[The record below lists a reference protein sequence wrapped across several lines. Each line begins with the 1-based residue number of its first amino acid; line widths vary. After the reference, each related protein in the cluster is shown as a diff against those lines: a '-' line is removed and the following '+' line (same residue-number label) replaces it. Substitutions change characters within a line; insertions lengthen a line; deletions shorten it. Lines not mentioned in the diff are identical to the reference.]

1 MSRALVLAAAV
12 GLFPVAAAAQAPAV
26 SWVNCRVIAPSTL
39 QLIWHGLPWGRR
51 YEVNL
56 STVGGRIVA
65 KDTTADTTYTR
76 ALLPAGDLRIT
87 VVPLVRGTPPI
98 SASAQS
104 PLGSGSARCV
114 GT

>member
-1 MSRALVLAAAV
+1 MRALVLAAVA
-12 GLFPVAAAAQAPAV
+12 GLLPAAAAAQAPTL

-56 STVGGRIVA
+56 TTAAGHVLA

-76 ALLPAGDLRIT
+76 ASLPAGNLRIT

-98 SASAQS
+98 SASAES
-104 PLGSGSARCV
+104 PLRAGSARCV
-114 GT
+114 GA